1 MGIIAWIIIGLLAG
15 FIAKAIM
22 PGKQGG
28 GFFATLLLGVVGGI
42 IGGLIGGAIA
52 GKGLTGFSLWSLLLA
67 VAGSVLVLFLWELV
81 TGKRGGTLHRR
92 TV

>member
-1 MGIIAWIIIGLLAG
+1 MGIIAWIVIGLLAG
-15 FIAKAIM
+15 IIAKAIM

-42 IGGLIGGAIA
+42 VGGLIGGAIS

-67 VAGSVLVLFLWELV
+67 VAGSMLVLFVWELA
-81 TGKRGGTLHRR
+81 TGKRGHHIRR